1 MALDIKQYIADEK
14 TKLKQEGALKLKKPS
29 LLILQRGDNPASNS
43 YIKGK
48 IKDGQEVGINVD
60 LFKTNGFCQTLDAL
74 SHLGEKYD
82 GIILQEPSGFDETER
97 QEILS
102 LISDTQDVDGFKKT
116 SVHTPCTPAA
126 IMDIISNFYRW
137 DLRGKTAVV
146 VGRGA
151 LVGKPLVPMLIDE
164 GMTVISCNSKTDPLE
179 EYTKMGDIV
188 ITATGVPKL
197 ITRNM
202 LKDGAFVI
210 DAGIAFDEN
219 GKMCGD
225 CDKAMYDDETIS
237 ITPVPGGVGL
247 ATRLQL
253 MKNVFK
259 ATEH

>member
-1 MALDIKQYIADEK
+1 MTLDIKQYIADEK
-14 TKLKQEGALKLKKPS
+14 AKLKQQGVFGLKKPS

-48 IKDGQEVGINVD
+48 IKDGQEVGVIVD
-60 LFKTNGFCQTLDAL
+60 LFKTNGFCQTLDVL
-74 SHLGEKYD
+74 SYLGKKYD

-97 QEILS
+97 AEILS
-102 LISDTQDVDGFKKT
+102 LISDKQDVDGFKKT
-116 SVHTPCTPAA
+116 SPHTPCTPAA
-126 IMDIISNFYRW
+126 IMDIISHFYRW
-137 DLRGKTAVV
+137 ELRGKTVVV
-146 VGRGA
+146 VGRGE
-151 LVGKPLVPMLIDE
+151 LVGKPLVPMLVEE
-164 GMTVISCNSKTDPLE
+164 GATVISCNSKTEPLSD
-179 EYTKMGDIV
+179 YTKMGDIV

-197 ITRNM
+197 ITRDM

-253 MKNVFK
+253 MKNVYQ
-259 ATEH
+259 ARNH